1 MYLYNVRPYIIEIHL
16 VSRAFRV
23 WYNLHMTEFVKMDVF
38 FFVTT
43 VVVIALAIVALFIG
57 LKLLRI
63 LAHVERIIELAAKET
78 ELIKEDIDD
87 FRADV
92 RRRGFGVLSLARF
105 ISNMSSNF
113 TRRSRKKE

>member
-1 MYLYNVRPYIIEIHL
+1 MN
-16 VSRAFRV
+16 
-23 WYNLHMTEFVKMDVF
+23 EFLKMDVF

-63 LAHVERIIELAAKET
+63 LGHVERIMEIAQKET
-78 ELIKEDIDD
+78 ELIREDIDD

-92 RRRGFGVLSLARF
+92 RRRGFGLLSLSRF
-105 ISNMSSNF
+105 ISNLSSNF
-113 TRRSRKKE
+113 TKRSRKKD

>member
-1 MYLYNVRPYIIEIHL
+1 MN
-16 VSRAFRV
+16 
-23 WYNLHMTEFVKMDVF
+23 EFLKMDVF

-63 LAHVERIIELAAKET
+63 LGHVERIMEIAQKET
-78 ELIKEDIDD
+78 ELIREDIDD

-92 RRRGFGVLSLARF
+92 RRRGFGLLSLARF
-105 ISNMSSNF
+105 ISNLSSNF
-113 TRRSRKKE
+113 TKRSRKKD